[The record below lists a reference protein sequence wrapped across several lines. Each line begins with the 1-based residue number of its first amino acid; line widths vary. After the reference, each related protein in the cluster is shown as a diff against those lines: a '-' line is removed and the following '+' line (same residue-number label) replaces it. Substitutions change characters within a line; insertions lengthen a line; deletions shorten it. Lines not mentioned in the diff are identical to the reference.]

1 MPETGKTVENMYETR
16 AQGYEVRENTFV
28 DGRNHEEEDGSDKR
42 GRARRIAAE
51 AVLEGLQEA
60 AFICEGYA
68 ARLSEGNDHHAE
80 YDAVCECFTLIDRR
94 IQEQR
99 QTLSDSSE
107 SLQKNENGS
116 R

>member
-1 MPETGKTVENMYETR
+1 MPKSGRTVEDTYKTR
-16 AQGYEVRENTFV
+16 ARENTFSNGH
-28 DGRNHEEEDGSDKR
+28 DHEEKYGSEKR
-42 GRARRIAAE
+42 ERACRSAAE
-51 AVLEGLQEA
+51 AVLEGLREA

-80 YDAVCECFTLIDRR
+80 YDAVCECFALIDRR

-99 QTLSDSSE
+99 QALTGASDTTAQVPE
-107 SLQKNENGS
+107 GGN